1 MHMDIKNLVQLDS
14 YMILMLRRCILKNSL
29 SITAGLLIKARH
41 LCFMMCYLKK
51 ISIGQ
56 KWE

>member
-1 MHMDIKNLVQLDS
+1 MHMEIKNLVQLDS

-51 ISIGQ
+51 KSA
-56 KWE
+56 